1 MCHIAAKAKIL
12 MQCWGNRKE
21 KNKKL
26 WTECASV
33 LLHVSSSFLFLQPSE
48 VVKPHIQEVFVSL
61 NL

>member
-26 WTECASV
+26 WTEYASV

-48 VVKPHIQEVFVSL
+48 VVKPHIQEV
-61 NL
+61 